1 LIRLGITP
9 YTFVTLRMKGF
20 RSTTQGGPPVSDVPR
35 LIGID
40 EVAEL
45 FEKSIES
52 IRKYKNY
59 GILKVADKV
68 GNKDLFDR
76 EDVIAK
82 KQVVKDM
89 QVRQGLSLSQI
100 ADQLERMVE
109 QSSVGPEKILIV
121 EDEEATRE
129 TWTEFFENAGYG
141 VLQAGDGQTALDLAR
156 SEHPSIVLLDLRL
169 PILDGY
175 QVCQR
180 LKSDPTTSQI
190 PIIMITAFLT
200 GSNDTV
206 RGIEYGADDYL
217 NKPVDLD
224 VLAARVKMVLRRMR

>member
-1 LIRLGITP
+1 
-9 YTFVTLRMKGF
+9 M
-20 RSTTQGGPPVSDVPR
+20 SDEQK

-40 EVAEL
+40 EVAKI
-45 FEKSIES
+45 FEKSVES

-68 GNKDLFDR
+68 GNKDLFHVD
-76 EDVIAK
+76 DVVAK
-82 KQVVKDM
+82 KQLIKDM

-100 ADQLERMVE
+100 AIQLETVAE
-109 QSSVGPEKILIV
+109 SAPAGPDKVLIV
-121 EDEEATRE
+121 EDEDATRE
-129 TWTEFFENAGYG
+129 TWAEFFDNAGYA
-141 VLQAGDGQTALDLAR
+141 VAQAADGQEALDIAR
-156 SEHPSIVLLDLRL
+156 IEQPNIVLLDLRL
-169 PILDGY
+169 PRLDGY

-180 LKSDPTTSQI
+180 LKADPTTAHI

-200 GSNDTV
+200 GSSDTV

-224 VLAARVKMVLRRMR
+224 VLAARVKMVLRRVHS

>member
-1 LIRLGITP
+1 
-9 YTFVTLRMKGF
+9 M
-20 RSTTQGGPPVSDVPR
+20 SDESR

-40 EVAEL
+40 EVAQV

-76 EDVIAK
+76 EDVLAK
-82 KQVVKDM
+82 KQLVKDM

-100 ADQLERMVE
+100 ADQLEKMPE
-109 QSSVGPEKILIV
+109 QIAAGPDKILIV

-129 TWTEFFENAGYG
+129 TWTEFFENAGYA
-141 VLQAGDGQTALDLAR
+141 VAQAGDGQTALDLAR
-156 SEHPSIVLLDLRL
+156 TERPSIVLLDLRL
-169 PILDGY
+169 PVLDGY

-200 GSNDTV
+200 GSDDTV

-224 VLAARVKMVLRRMR
+224 VLAARVKMVLRRVR

>member
-1 LIRLGITP
+1 MSDTP
-9 YTFVTLRMKGF
+9 K
-20 RSTTQGGPPVSDVPR
+20 

-40 EVAEL
+40 EVAEV

-68 GNKDLFDR
+68 GNKDLFALD
-76 EDVIAK
+76 DVIAK
-82 KQVVKDM
+82 KQLVKDM

-100 ADQLERMVE
+100 ADQLENMADKV
-109 QSSVGPEKILIV
+109 SIGPDKILIV

-129 TWTEFFENAGYG
+129 TWAEFFESAGYS

-156 SEHPSIVLLDLRL
+156 TEHPNIVLLDLRL
-169 PILDGY
+169 PVLDGY

-180 LKSDPTTSQI
+180 LKSDATTSQI

-224 VLAARVKMVLRRMR
+224 VLAARVKMILRRVR

>member
-1 LIRLGITP
+1 MSEI
-9 YTFVTLRMKGF
+9 K
-20 RSTTQGGPPVSDVPR
+20 

-40 EVAEL
+40 EVAEV

-68 GNKDLFDR
+68 GNKDLFDFN
-76 EDVIAK
+76 DVVAK
-82 KQVVKDM
+82 KQLVKDM

-100 ADQLERMVE
+100 ADQLEKLGD
-109 QSSVGPEKILIV
+109 QIGASGPDKILIV

-141 VLQAGDGQTALDLAR
+141 VLQAGDGQAALDLAR
-156 SEHPSIVLLDLRL
+156 VEHPSIILLDLRL

-206 RGIEYGADDYL
+206 KGIEYGADDYL

-224 VLAARVKMVLRRMR
+224 VLAARVKMVLRRVR

>member
-1 LIRLGITP
+1 
-9 YTFVTLRMKGF
+9 M
-20 RSTTQGGPPVSDVPR
+20 SGGQS

-40 EVAEL
+40 EVAQI

-59 GILKVADKV
+59 GILKVADKI

-76 EDVIAK
+76 DDVMSK
-82 KQVVKDM
+82 KQLVKDM
-89 QVRQGLSLSQI
+89 QVQQGLSLSQI
-100 ADQLERMVE
+100 ADRHESMADLTA
-109 QSSVGPEKILIV
+109 VGPEKILIV
-121 EDEEATRE
+121 EDESATRE
-129 TWTEFFENAGYG
+129 TWAEFFENAGYA
-141 VLQAGDGQTALDLAR
+141 VVQAGDGQTALDVTRAER
-156 SEHPSIVLLDLRL
+156 PSIVLLDLRL
-169 PILDGY
+169 PVLDGY

-180 LKSDPTTSQI
+180 LKADPATAQI

-200 GSNDTV
+200 GSSDTV

-224 VLAARVKMVLRRMR
+224 VLAARVKMVLRRVHR

>member
-1 LIRLGITP
+1 MNESGKLVGIE
-9 YTFVTLRMKGF
+9 
-20 RSTTQGGPPVSDVPR
+20 
-35 LIGID
+35 
-40 EVAEL
+40 EVAQL
-45 FEKSIES
+45 FEKSVES

-76 EDVIAK
+76 EDVLAK
-82 KQVVKDM
+82 KQMIKEM
-89 QVRQGLSLSQI
+89 QVQRGLSLSQI
-100 ADQLERMVE
+100 ADELEAME
-109 QSSVGPEKILIV
+109 AQTGDGPEKILIV

-129 TWTEFFENAGYG
+129 TWAEFFENAGYE
-141 VLQAGDGQTALDLAR
+141 VVQAGDGQEALDVTR
-156 SEHPSIVLLDLRL
+156 RERPDIVLLDLKL
-169 PILDGY
+169 PRLDGY

-180 LKSDPTTSQI
+180 LKGEPLTAHI

-200 GSNDTV
+200 GASDTV

-224 VLAARVKMVLRRMR
+224 VLGARVRMVLRRALR

>member
-1 LIRLGITP
+1 MNESG
-9 YTFVTLRMKGF
+9 
-20 RSTTQGGPPVSDVPR
+20 R
-35 LIGID
+35 LIGIE
-40 EVAEL
+40 EVAGL

-76 EDVIAK
+76 EDVLSK
-82 KQVVKDM
+82 KQLIKEM
-89 QVRQGLSLSQI
+89 QVQRGLSLAQI
-100 ADQLERMVE
+100 AVELETMDA
-109 QSSVGPEKILIV
+109 QTADGPEKILIV

-129 TWTEFFENAGYG
+129 TWAEFFENAGY
-141 VLQAGDGQTALDLAR
+141 VVVQAGDGQEALDMAR
-156 SEHPSIVLLDLRL
+156 SERPDIVLLDLKL
-169 PILDGY
+169 PRMDGY

-180 LKSDPTTSQI
+180 LRGEPPTAHI
-190 PIIMITAFLT
+190 PIIMVTAFLT
-200 GSNDTV
+200 GASDTV

-224 VLAARVKMVLRRMR
+224 VLGARVRMVLRRVTR

>member
-1 LIRLGITP
+1 MGE
-9 YTFVTLRMKGF
+9 G
-20 RSTTQGGPPVSDVPR
+20 QR
-35 LIGID
+35 LIGIE

-45 FEKSIES
+45 FEKSVES

-59 GILKVADKV
+59 GILKVADKI

-76 EDVIAK
+76 EDAIAK
-82 KQVVKDM
+82 KSVIKEM
-89 QVRQGLSLSQI
+89 QVQRGLSLSQI
-100 ADQLERMVE
+100 AMELESREAQAMD
-109 QSSVGPEKILIV
+109 GPEKLLIV

-129 TWTEFFENAGYG
+129 TWTEFFENAGYQ
-141 VLQAGDGQTALDLAR
+141 VIQAGDGQEALEVARTAR
-156 SEHPSIVLLDLRL
+156 PSLVLLDLRL
-169 PILDGY
+169 PKLDGY

-180 LKSDPTTSQI
+180 LKGDPLTSDT

-200 GSNDTV
+200 GASDTV

-224 VLAARVKMVLRRMR
+224 VLAARVRMVLRRATHR